1 MAEIRWSLAAERDL
15 REIEDFIA
23 RDAPLRAVAFIN
35 RLVEAV
41 DNLDTAPLLGRIVPE
56 FQREDLREL
65 IFRAY
70 RVVYRL
76 EGSGQVT
83 ILRVVHGARELRVL
97 ATREPWDLG

>member
-1 MAEIRWSLAAERDL
+1 MAEIRWSLTAERDL

-41 DNLDTAPLLGRIVPE
+41 ENLDRAPLLGRTPE

-76 EGSGQVT
+76 EGAGQLT
-83 ILRVVHGARELRVL
+83 ILRVVHGARELRGP
-97 ATREPWDLG
+97 AGREPWDFG